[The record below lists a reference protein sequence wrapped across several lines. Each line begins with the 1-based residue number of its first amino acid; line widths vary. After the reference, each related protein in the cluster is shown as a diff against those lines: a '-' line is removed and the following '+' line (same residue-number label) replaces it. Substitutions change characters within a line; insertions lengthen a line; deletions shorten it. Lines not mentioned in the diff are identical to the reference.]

1 MTTLIINKENFQ
13 EKITVLYNDLI
24 NYWEIKV
31 EIFPQ
36 NIEIIEADDSCL
48 SFDVLNAFNNIN
60 TANFVKRW

>member
-31 EIFPQ
+31 EILPQ

>member
-31 EIFPQ
+31 EILPQ

-48 SFDVLNAFNNIN
+48 SSDVLNAFNNIN

>member
-31 EIFPQ
+31 EILPQ

-60 TANFVKRW
+60 TANFVKR